1 MRLNAPSAVPADV
14 SDECTRARSSASPV
28 TPSSVASDTAT
39 PVAAGTPSTG
49 RLVGIDLARGLAVFG
64 MYAAHVGPDV
74 TVGGPVG
81 FLLET
86 ARGRS
91 SALFALLAG
100 FSLIIIT
107 GRPHPRTGRAGRQ
120 AMARIVIRAVVLAVL
135 GYALTALDTDVAVIL
150 SFYGLLFLAVL
161 PLYRLRAGTLA
172 LIAAAG
178 ALVMPQLLYMIRS
191 TIERGSW
198 ADAVIAR
205 DPLAHLTGTDGLV
218 ELLFTGEYPVLTWMP
233 FVVAGMAVARLD
245 LTRPGVRSR
254 LALAGGGLALL
265 GYGGS
270 WLALRLVPHA
280 LSTVAAATDGGSASS
295 AWWSDTVGDP
305 EGRTPLTWL
314 LVAAPHS
321 QTTFS
326 VLGNTGVALAVVA
339 GCLTV
344 ADRMPRLM
352 ALAGPVAAVGTMAL
366 TLYVLHIVALWFLT
380 DVWRVPAI
388 EDESLRGGLPVLLG
402 FIGTATVLAV
412 VWTRLFRRGPL
423 EYLLHNATRPARR
436 LR

>member
-1 MRLNAPSAVPADV
+1 MTLNAPSAVPADV
-14 SDECTRARSSASPV
+14 PDECTRAPSSASAS
-28 TPSSVASDTAT
+28 TPSSVLSDAA
-39 PVAAGTPSTG
+39 PSVSAGTPSTG

-64 MYAAHVGPDV
+64 MYAAHVGPDPA
-74 TVGGPVG
+74 VGGPVG

-86 ARGRS
+86 ARGRC

-100 FSLIIIT
+100 FSLVIIT

-120 AMARIVIRAVVLAVL
+120 AVARIVIRAVVLAVL

-178 ALVMPQLLYMIRS
+178 ALVMPQLLYVIRGS
-191 TIERGSW
+191 IEQGSW

-205 DPLAHLTGTDGLV
+205 DPLAHLTGTDGFV

-254 LALAGGGLALL
+254 LALVGGGLVVL

-305 EGRTPLTWL
+305 VAHTPPAWL

-326 VLGNTGVALAVVA
+326 VLGNTGVALAAVA

-344 ADRMPRLM
+344 AERMPRLT
-352 ALAGPVAAVGTMAL
+352 AVARPVAAVGTMAL
-366 TLYVLHIVALWFLT
+366 TAYVLHIVALWLLT

-388 EDESLRGGLPVLLG
+388 EDESLNGGLPVLLG